1 MESLIGPPFECHATR
16 KPGNSNV
23 IRNLCWIFFIL
34 ENDVVKWIPRIVF
47 LKRINWASHVGPY
60 ESCCIDF
67 VFLNF
72 PGRIISQVILLHS
85 KKVLDSEWGV
95 GWRRLILFFKSKLIR
110 CYSGLAAPHSIGRGN
125 LGTRVM
131 FGNSPPVAHDHPCKR
146 SVIHPSTIGKPQ
158 NTLTSFERPW
168 HFYQAI
174 TNHTCARR
182 LIVQS
187 KFNDLSGRIVER
199 RVNILFWNRKSYP
212 SILVK
217 CKFNRLIYTSRLEPT
232 KHLLSENS
240 TKRTEA
246 HDYSN
251 IPYEKE
257 ALVFRTK
264 ATSQRNNCLYSFALG
279 VFANYTPLGEYGYR
293 KHFTAC

>member
-1 MESLIGPPFECHATR
+1 MSRNAQTWQFKR
-16 KPGNSNV
+16 NKKP
-23 IRNLCWIFFIL
+23 LLDIFYFG
-34 ENDVVKWIPRIVF
+34 KWCRQVNTKDCL
-47 LKRINWASHVGPY
+47 LKAYQLSQ
-60 ESCCIDF
+60 SCGT
-67 VFLNF
+67 L
-72 PGRIISQVILLHS
+72 RELLHRFCFPKLS
-85 KKVLDSEWGV
+85 RPDHFSGHFVAFQKSSRFWMRCGMAKANT
-95 GWRRLILFFKSKLIR
+95 FFYESKLIR
-110 CYSGLAAPHSIGRGN
+110 CYSGLAASHSIGRGN